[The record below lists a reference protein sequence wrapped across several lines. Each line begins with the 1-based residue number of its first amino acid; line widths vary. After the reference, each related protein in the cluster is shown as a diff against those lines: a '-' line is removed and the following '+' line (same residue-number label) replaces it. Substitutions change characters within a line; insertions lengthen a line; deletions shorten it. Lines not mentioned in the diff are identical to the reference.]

1 MPVVDEILPSLNQ
14 NQSIRHH
21 LRVWQEQNH
30 ATSNLGAAFTMRENN
45 AFGVTQNLISQSRDD
60 NGLQQIDQENEF
72 ALDTRFD
79 LEEKLKDIPPQ
90 EVYLQRGD
98 MIELM

>member
-1 MPVVDEILPSLNQ
+1 MPVVGETLPSLNQ

-21 LRVWQEQNH
+21 LKVWQEQNH
-30 ATSNLGAAFTMRENN
+30 ATSNLGAAFTIRENN
-45 AFGVTQNLISQSRDD
+45 AFGITQNLISQSKDD
-60 NGLQQIDQENEF
+60 NGPQHIDQENDF

-90 EVYLQRGD
+90 EVYLQQGD
-98 MIELM
+98 MIELV